1 MANKMQQKAM
11 RYGSVINRVIEETE
25 QTQEKLDP
33 MFKELK
39 TKLDAQD
46 MASLS
51 ADRYNEIRQG
61 FAAGTQTYDELLQQ
75 LNQAQA
81 PARLMGNHHLLVA
94 AFSDFVKGCQAM
106 TESLHNDQSVD
117 VDQFA
122 QAEKDQDD
130 ATERLSKY
138 LTKIGALA

>member
-1 MANKMQQKAM
+1 MANKLQQKAM
-11 RYGSVINRVIEETE
+11 RYGTTINQVIEQTEKMQET
-25 QTQEKLDP
+25 LDP

-39 TKLDAQD
+39 EKMVDQELDDLA
-46 MASLS
+46 L
-51 ADRYNEIRQG
+51 DRYNEIRQG
-61 FAAGTQTYDELLQQ
+61 FAAGTQTYTELLRQ

-81 PARLMGNHHLLVA
+81 PARLMGNHHSLVN

-106 TESLHNDQSVD
+106 TDSLHEDQTID
-117 VDQFA
+117 EGQFA

-138 LTKIGALA
+138 LTKIGAFA

>member
-1 MANKMQQKAM
+1 MANKIQQKAM
-11 RYGSVINRVIEETE
+11 HYGSVISHVIEETE

-39 TKLDAQD
+39 TKIDGHDLAT
-46 MASLS
+46 MS

-61 FAAGTQTYDELLQQ
+61 FAAGTQTYDELLRQ

-81 PARLMGNHHLLVA
+81 PARLMGNHHSLVN

-106 TESLHNDQSVD
+106 TESLQDGQTID
-117 VDQFA
+117 EAQFT